1 VLEPGSYDLA
11 GCLFVQAS
19 HGIGTEKDCIRYLID
34 DWGRKKEERKTDR
47 ERAGDK
53 QTLSLLNF

>member
-11 GCLFVQAS
+11 GCLFV
-19 HGIGTEKDCIRYLID
+19 EKDCIRYLID

-53 QTLSLLNF
+53 QTDRQLISYFLIA

>member
-1 VLEPGSYDLA
+1 MMA
-11 GCLFVQAS
+11 ATRT
-19 HGIGTEKDCIRYLID
+19 GTEKDCIRYLTD

-53 QTLSLLNF
+53 QTDRHD